1 VNVGRWYATTD
12 PGRRRFRNEDAYV
25 GDPPLFAVADGM
37 GGAQAG
43 ELASAIAAAALEER
57 ARGRHGT
64 DAIVDLVQE
73 ANARVHRRSLE
84 DPSAAGMG
92 TTVTVALVDD
102 ESGTVALGHVG
113 DSRAYLYRRGTLEQL
128 TADHTLVAELVRT
141 GRLTQEEAEVHP
153 QRSVIT
159 RALGTDEDVDVDTS
173 TVAAEAGDLFL
184 ICSDGLPAM
193 LRDADI
199 QQVVE
204 SQDGDPKRVADALV
218 VAANRAGGEDNVT
231 VVAFEIVEQPADS
244 DGETAET
251 AVPRA
256 TGDGSAQ
263 ADGVHRHGAS
273 HGSRALALA
282 AILIA
287 LTAAAL
293 LVWWGVAR

>member
-1 VNVGRWYATTD
+1 VRVGRWYATTD
-12 PGRRRFRNEDAYV
+12 RGRRRFRNEDAYV

-113 DSRAYLYRRGTLEQL
+113 DSRAYLYRGGTLEQL

-193 LRDADI
+193 LRDSDI

-231 VVAFEIVEQPADS
+231 VVAFEIVEQPAGS
-244 DGETAET
+244 GGETAET

-256 TGDGSAQ
+256 TGDGSAR
-263 ADGVHRHGAS
+263 ANGVQRHGAS